1 MADLRLNILGND
13 EASVSLDSV
22 QGKVLGL
29 GKVLL
34 DFSKTS
40 VKAFEEQAK
49 ADRQLA
55 AVAGDATEAFKAQA
69 SALQS
74 SLGIAGSHVEQLQT
88 MLLRYG
94 EAPAE
99 IDKTIRAI
107 EDLSAATG
115 RDATAALSELTSS
128 VTTGK
133 QAFKDLGLQYDTTGS
148 RGDVLKAATEAL
160 AKKFGGSA
168 AADANSLTGAVK
180 IAEQQFGELQTT
192 FGGMI
197 AEFLVKTGA
206 VDSLTE
212 AFRGLNTAITG
223 GDDQQKRYNQ
233 KTALMNEL
241 ELLDAQIKRGV
252 AAYTHGATDS
262 ATGELRSG
270 AKSFAEIKARAVEA
284 RAELKKLEE
293 EGRRSSALSTD
304 GAANKTAAGRGG
316 GAGGSDDSMARF
328 KESLQER
335 ISVVTDAA
343 EREAKLWDEHDR
355 AQARVE
361 EEAER
366 DRLNAFEE
374 SLDERIDAIT
384 DAYREEARLAEEQD
398 KAHAKEE
405 ARYAKAGE
413 DIGTAFANSLSGAI
427 GKLAEGQEMDLG
439 ETLGDILAAV
449 LGVAGAA
456 LGSAIPGLG
465 TVAGGLIGGIAGSAI
480 KGVTR
485 RKRHSGGY
493 AGDGMARYHAGTWV
507 GSDEEAA
514 ILQNGE
520 RVLGRHEV
528 AAMGGPQ
535 GVERAVRGGG
545 GTTINVSTLD
555 GSTAREYFERAGGR
569 ALIDAVRSGR
579 GAPRLLWGGR

>member
-29 GKVLL
+29 GKALL
-34 DFSKTS
+34 EFSKSS
-40 VKAFEEQAK
+40 VKAFEDQAK

-55 AVAGDATEAFKAQA
+55 AVAGQATEAFKAQA
-69 SALQS
+69 SALQE
-74 SLGIAGSHVEQLQT
+74 SLGVSDDHVQKLQT

-99 IDKTIRAI
+99 IDKTVRAI
-107 EDLSAATG
+107 LDFSAATG
-115 RDATAALSELTSS
+115 QDAEGAISQLTSS

-133 QAFKDLGLQYDTTGS
+133 MAFKDLGLQYDQTGS

-160 AKKFGGSA
+160 AAKFGGAA
-168 AADANSLTGAVK
+168 AADANSLTGSVEKAK
-180 IAEQQFGELQTT
+180 QQFGELQET
-192 FGGMI
+192 FGQMI
-197 AEFLVKTGA
+197 ADFVVKTDVVSG
-206 VDSLTE
+206 LTQV
-212 AFRGLNTAITG
+212 FRELNYAMG
-223 GDDQQKRYNQ
+223 GGESDLEYSAAQKRIHGI
-233 KTALMNEL
+233 ANEL
-241 ELLDAQIKRGV
+241 QGLRDTFRDLSGQNAPVDVLEKIIDQIADAEKRLKQAKG
-252 AAYTHGATDS
+252 GGLAT
-262 ATGELRSG
+262 T
-270 AKSFAEIKARAVEA
+270 
-284 RAELKKLEE
+284 
-293 EGRRSSALSTD
+293 
-304 GAANKTAAGRGG
+304 GAANATKAGR
-316 GAGGSDDSMARF
+316 AGGSDDSMARF

-366 DRLNAFEE
+366 DRLNAFKEN
-374 SLDERIDAIT
+374 LDERIDAIT

>member
-29 GKVLL
+29 GKALL
-34 DFSKTS
+34 EFSKSS
-40 VKAFEEQAK
+40 VKAFEEQSR

-55 AVAGDATEAFKAQA
+55 AVAGESTNAFKAQA
-69 SALQS
+69 AALQES
-74 SLGIAGSHVEQLQT
+74 IGVAGSHVEQLQT

-94 EAPAE
+94 QAPAE
-99 IDKTIRAI
+99 IDGTIRAI

-115 RDATAALSELTSS
+115 RDATAALAELTTS

-148 RGDVLKAATEAL
+148 RGDVLRAATKAL
-160 AKKFGGSA
+160 ADKFGGSA
-168 AADANSLTGAVK
+168 SADADSLTGSVR
-180 IAEQQFGELQTT
+180 IAEQQFGELQTS
-192 FGGMI
+192 FGGLI
-197 AEFLVKTGA
+197 AEFVK
-206 VDSLTE
+206 
-212 AFRGLNTAITG
+212 
-223 GDDQQKRYNQ
+223 
-233 KTALMNEL
+233 KTQVIE
-241 ELLDAQIKRGV
+241 
-252 AAYTHGATDS
+252 S
-262 ATGELRSG
+262 ATWAFKNLNAALFGEEDQRL
-270 AKSFAEIKARAVEA
+270 RAVEKLQHA
-284 RAELKKLEE
+284 QKLIQEYEVIEKQGVQLNQTSRDTLHEAKINYYEAAKLIEQLDAAKKK
-293 EGRRSSALSTD
+293 SVPAAT
-304 GAANKTAAGRGG
+304 GAANNVAAGKR
-316 GAGGSDDSMARF
+316 ASGSDDSMSRF

-335 ISVVTDAA
+335 ISAVTDAA
-343 EREAKLWDEHDR
+343 ERESKLWDEHDR

-366 DRLNAFEE
+366 DRLNAFKEN
-374 SLDERIDAIT
+374 LDERIDAIT

-413 DIGTAFANSLSGAI
+413 DIGTAFATSLSGAI
-427 GKLAEGQEMDLG
+427 GKLAEGQGMDLG
-439 ETLGDILAAV
+439 ETVGDILAAV
-449 LGVAGAA
+449 LGVAGSVIGTLLLPGA
-456 LGSAIPGLG
+456 GTAI
-465 TVAGGLIGGIAGSAI
+465 GGAIGGIAGSAI
-480 KGVTR
+480 KGATR

-514 ILQNGE
+514 VLQNGE

>member
-29 GKVLL
+29 GKALL
-34 DFSKTS
+34 EFSKSS
-40 VKAFEEQAK
+40 VKAFEDQAK

-55 AVAGDATEAFKAQA
+55 AVAGQATEAFKAQA
-69 SALQS
+69 SALQE
-74 SLGIAGSHVEQLQT
+74 SLGVSDDHVQKLQT

-99 IDKTIRAI
+99 IDKTVRAI
-107 EDLSAATG
+107 LDFSAATG
-115 RDATAALSELTSS
+115 QDAESAISQLTSS

-133 QAFKDLGLQYDTTGS
+133 MAFKDLGLQYDQTGS

-160 AKKFGGSA
+160 AAKFGGAA
-168 AADANSLTGAVK
+168 AADANSLTGSVEKAK
-180 IAEQQFGELQTT
+180 QQFGELQET
-192 FGGMI
+192 FGQMI
-197 AEFLVKTGA
+197 ADFVVKTDVVSG
-206 VDSLTE
+206 LTQV
-212 AFRGLNTAITG
+212 FRELNYAMG
-223 GDDQQKRYNQ
+223 GGESDLEYSAAQKRIHGI
-233 KTALMNEL
+233 ANEL
-241 ELLDAQIKRGV
+241 QGLRDTFRDLSGQNAPVDVLEKIIDQIADAEKRLKQAKG
-252 AAYTHGATDS
+252 GGLAT
-262 ATGELRSG
+262 T
-270 AKSFAEIKARAVEA
+270 
-284 RAELKKLEE
+284 
-293 EGRRSSALSTD
+293 
-304 GAANKTAAGRGG
+304 GAANATKAGR
-316 GAGGSDDSMARF
+316 ASGSDDSMARF

-366 DRLNAFEE
+366 DRLNAFKE

-439 ETLGDILAAV
+439 ETVGDILAAV
-449 LGVAGAA
+449 LSVAGAA

-480 KGVTR
+480 KGATR

-520 RVLGRHEV
+520 RVLSRSEV
-528 AAMGGPQ
+528 SAMGGPP
-535 GVERAVRGGG
+535 GVESAVRGRSG
-545 GTTINVSTLD
+545 
-555 GSTAREYFERAGGR
+555 GSTVNIQTFDVGSFREIFQGRGGR
-569 ALIDAVRSGR
+569 GLLDAARTGV
-579 GAPRLLWGGR
+579 GAPALLFGGR

>member
-29 GKVLL
+29 GKALL
-34 DFSKTS
+34 EFSKSS
-40 VKAFEEQAK
+40 VKAFEDQAK

-55 AVAGDATEAFKAQA
+55 AVAGQATEAFKAQA
-69 SALQS
+69 SALQE
-74 SLGIAGSHVEQLQT
+74 SLGVSDDHVQQLQT

-94 EAPAE
+94 QAPAE

-115 RDATAALSELTSS
+115 RDATAALTELTTS

-133 QAFKDLGLQYDTTGS
+133 QAFKDLGLQYDQTGS

-160 AKKFGGSA
+160 AAKFGGSA
-168 AADANSLTGAVK
+168 AAESDSLTGQARK
-180 IAEQQFGELQTT
+180 ATEQFGELKEA

-197 AEFLVKTGA
+197 SDFIVKAEVLPGLTQMLKEFMFAAGQGESDLEYSPAQKKIQAISDEIVSLKATLEEFKSSGVG
-206 VDSLTE
+206 VDMLE
-212 AFRGLNTAITG
+212 QVI
-223 GDDQQKRYNQ
+223 DQIADAQKRLQ
-233 KTALMNEL
+233 
-241 ELLDAQIKRGV
+241 V
-252 AAYTHGATDS
+252 AKGGGLAT
-262 ATGELRSG
+262 T
-270 AKSFAEIKARAVEA
+270 
-284 RAELKKLEE
+284 
-293 EGRRSSALSTD
+293 
-304 GAANKTAAGRGG
+304 GAANNTAAGNKKGG
-316 GAGGSDDSMARF
+316 GVSDAFR
-328 KESLQER
+328 ESLRDR
-335 ISVVTDAA
+335 IGAITDAA

-366 DRLNAFEE
+366 DRITAFKEATEE
-374 SLDERIDAIT
+374 KIKAIT
-384 DAYREEARLAEEQD
+384 EGYEKE
-398 KAHAKEE
+398 AKEAE
-405 ARYAKAGE
+405 KHDRQMKKQEEKYAESGE
-413 DIGTAFANSLSGAI
+413 KIGTAFANSLSGAI
-427 GKLAEGQEMDLG
+427 EKLASGQEMDVG

-465 TVAGGLIGGIAGSAI
+465 TVAGGLIGGLAGSAI

>member
-29 GKVLL
+29 GKALL
-34 DFSKTS
+34 EFSKSS
-40 VKAFEEQAK
+40 VKAFEEQSR

-55 AVAGDATEAFKAQA
+55 AVAGESTNAFKAQA
-69 SALQS
+69 AALQES
-74 SLGIAGSHVEQLQT
+74 IGVAGSHVEQLQT

-94 EAPAE
+94 QAPAE
-99 IDKTIRAI
+99 IDGTIRAI

-115 RDATAALSELTSS
+115 RDATAALAELTTS

-148 RGDVLKAATEAL
+148 RGDVLRAATKAL
-160 AKKFGGSA
+160 ADKFGGSA
-168 AADANSLTGAVK
+168 SADADSLTGSVR
-180 IAEQQFGELQTT
+180 IAEQQFGELQTS
-192 FGGMI
+192 FGGLI
-197 AEFLVKTGA
+197 AEFVK
-206 VDSLTE
+206 
-212 AFRGLNTAITG
+212 
-223 GDDQQKRYNQ
+223 
-233 KTALMNEL
+233 KTQVIE
-241 ELLDAQIKRGV
+241 
-252 AAYTHGATDS
+252 S
-262 ATGELRSG
+262 ATWAFKNLNAALFGEEDQRL
-270 AKSFAEIKARAVEA
+270 RAVEKLQHA
-284 RAELKKLEE
+284 QKLIQEYEVIEKQGVQLNQTSRDTLHEAKINYYEAAKLIEQLDAAKKK
-293 EGRRSSALSTD
+293 SVPAAT
-304 GAANKTAAGRGG
+304 GAANNVAAGKR
-316 GAGGSDDSMARF
+316 ASGSDDSMSRF

-335 ISVVTDAA
+335 ISAVTDAA

-366 DRLNAFEE
+366 DRLNAFKEN
-374 SLDERIDAIT
+374 LDERIDAIT

-413 DIGTAFANSLSGAI
+413 DIGTAFATSLSGAI

-439 ETLGDILAAV
+439 ETVGDILAAV
-449 LGVAGAA
+449 LGVAGSVIGTLLLPGA
-456 LGSAIPGLG
+456 GTAI
-465 TVAGGLIGGIAGSAI
+465 GGAIGGIAGSAI
-480 KGVTR
+480 KGATR

-514 ILQNGE
+514 VLQNGE

>member
-29 GKVLL
+29 GKALL
-34 DFSKTS
+34 EFSKSS
-40 VKAFEEQAK
+40 VKAFEDQAK

-55 AVAGDATEAFKAQA
+55 AVAGQATEAFKAQA
-69 SALQS
+69 SALQE
-74 SLGIAGSHVEQLQT
+74 SLGVSDDHVQKLQT

-99 IDKTIRAI
+99 IDKTVRAI
-107 EDLSAATG
+107 LDFSAATG
-115 RDATAALSELTSS
+115 QDAEGAISQLTSS

-160 AKKFGGSA
+160 AAKFGGAA
-168 AADANSLTGAVK
+168 AADANSLTGSVEKAK
-180 IAEQQFGELQTT
+180 QQFGELQET
-192 FGGMI
+192 FGQMI
-197 AEFLVKTGA
+197 ADFVVKTDVVSG
-206 VDSLTE
+206 LTQV
-212 AFRGLNTAITG
+212 FRELNYAMG
-223 GDDQQKRYNQ
+223 GGESDLEYSAAQKRIHGI
-233 KTALMNEL
+233 ANEL
-241 ELLDAQIKRGV
+241 QGLRDTFRDLSGQNAPVDVLEKIIDQIADAEKRLKQAKG
-252 AAYTHGATDS
+252 GGPAT
-262 ATGELRSG
+262 T
-270 AKSFAEIKARAVEA
+270 
-284 RAELKKLEE
+284 
-293 EGRRSSALSTD
+293 
-304 GAANKTAAGRGG
+304 GAANATKAGRSS
-316 GAGGSDDSMARF
+316 GSDDSMARF

-366 DRLNAFEE
+366 DRLNAFKEG
-374 SLDERIDAIT
+374 LDERIDAIT

-465 TVAGGLIGGIAGSAI
+465 TVAGGLIGGLAGSAI

-514 ILQNGE
+514 VLQNGE

>member
-1 MADLRLNILGND
+1 MADLRLNILGKD

-34 DFSKTS
+34 DFAKQS
-40 VKAFEEQAK
+40 VKAFEEQSR

-55 AVAGDATEAFKAQA
+55 AVAGESTNAFKAQA
-69 SALQS
+69 AALQES
-74 SLGIAGSHVEQLQT
+74 IGVAGSHVEQLQT

-94 EAPAE
+94 QAPAE
-99 IDKTIRAI
+99 IDGTIRAI

-115 RDATAALSELTSS
+115 RDATAALAELTTS

-148 RGDVLKAATEAL
+148 RGDVLRAATKAL
-160 AKKFGGSA
+160 ADKFGGSA
-168 AADANSLTGAVK
+168 SADADSLTGSVR
-180 IAEQQFGELQTT
+180 IAEQQFGELQTS
-192 FGGMI
+192 FGGLI
-197 AEFLVKTGA
+197 AEFVKKTQVIESA
-206 VDSLTE
+206 TWV
-212 AFRGLNTAITG
+212 FKNLNAALFG
-223 GDDQQKRYNQ
+223 EDDQRLKAVEKLQHAQKLIQEYEVIEKQGVQLNQ
-233 KTALMNEL
+233 TSRDTLHEAKINYFEALKLIEQ
-241 ELLDAQIKRGV
+241 LDAAKKKSV
-252 AAYTHGATDS
+252 PAAT
-262 ATGELRSG
+262 
-270 AKSFAEIKARAVEA
+270 
-284 RAELKKLEE
+284 
-293 EGRRSSALSTD
+293 
-304 GAANKTAAGRGG
+304 GAANNIAAGKGDRGG
-316 GAGGSDDSMARF
+316 SGSDDSMANF
-328 KESLQER
+328 KESLRDR
-335 ISVVTDAA
+335 IDAITDTY
-343 EREAKLWDEHDR
+343 EKEAKLWDEHDR

-366 DRLNAFEE
+366 DRLNAFKE

-439 ETLGDILAAV
+439 ETVGDILAAV
-449 LGVAGAA
+449 LGVAGSVIGTLLLPGA
-456 LGSAIPGLG
+456 GTAI
-465 TVAGGLIGGIAGSAI
+465 GGAIGGIAGSAI
-480 KGVTR
+480 KGATR

-493 AGDGMARYHAGTWV
+493 AGDGMARYHTGTWV

-520 RVLGRHEV
+520 RILSRSEV
-528 AAMGGPQ
+528 AGMGGPQ
-535 GVERAVRGGG
+535 GVERAVSGGGRGSTVNIQTFDAGSFREIFQGRGGRG
-545 GTTINVSTLD
+545 LLD
-555 GSTAREYFERAGGR
+555 AARTGVGAPALLFGGR
-569 ALIDAVRSGR
+569 
-579 GAPRLLWGGR
+579 

>member
-29 GKVLL
+29 GKALL
-34 DFSKTS
+34 EFSKSS
-40 VKAFEEQAK
+40 VKAFEDQAK

-55 AVAGDATEAFKAQA
+55 AVAGQATEAFKAQA
-69 SALQS
+69 SALQE
-74 SLGIAGSHVEQLQT
+74 SLGVSDDHVQKLQT

-99 IDKTIRAI
+99 IDKTVRAI
-107 EDLSAATG
+107 LDFSAATG
-115 RDATAALSELTSS
+115 QDAESAISQLTSS

-133 QAFKDLGLQYDTTGS
+133 MAFKDLGLQYDQTGS

-160 AKKFGGSA
+160 AAKFGGAA
-168 AADANSLTGAVK
+168 AADANSLTGSVEKAK
-180 IAEQQFGELQTT
+180 QQFGELQET
-192 FGGMI
+192 FGQMI
-197 AEFLVKTGA
+197 ADFVVKTDVVSG
-206 VDSLTE
+206 LTQV
-212 AFRGLNTAITG
+212 FRELNYAMG
-223 GDDQQKRYNQ
+223 GGESDLEYSAAQKRIHGI
-233 KTALMNEL
+233 ANEL
-241 ELLDAQIKRGV
+241 QGLRDTFRDLSGQNAPVDVLEKIIDQIADAEKRLKQAKG
-252 AAYTHGATDS
+252 GGLAT
-262 ATGELRSG
+262 T
-270 AKSFAEIKARAVEA
+270 
-284 RAELKKLEE
+284 
-293 EGRRSSALSTD
+293 
-304 GAANKTAAGRGG
+304 GAANATKAGR
-316 GAGGSDDSMARF
+316 ASGSDDSMARF

-366 DRLNAFEE
+366 DRLNSFKE

-384 DAYREEARLAEEQD
+384 DAYREEARLADEQD

-413 DIGTAFANSLSGAI
+413 DIGTAFASSLSSSI
-427 GKLAEGQEMDLG
+427 GQLAEGQEMDLG
-439 ETLGDILAAV
+439 ETVGDILAAV

-465 TVAGGLIGGIAGSAI
+465 TVAGGLIGGLAGSAI

>member
-1 MADLRLNILGND
+1 VADLRLNILGND

-29 GKVLL
+29 GKALL
-34 DFSKTS
+34 EFSKSS
-40 VKAFEEQAK
+40 VKAFEDQAK

-55 AVAGDATEAFKAQA
+55 AVAGQATEAFKAQA
-69 SALQS
+69 SALQE
-74 SLGIAGSHVEQLQT
+74 SLGVSDDHVQKLQT

-99 IDKTIRAI
+99 IDKTVRAI
-107 EDLSAATG
+107 LDFSAATG
-115 RDATAALSELTSS
+115 QDAESAISQLTSS

-133 QAFKDLGLQYDTTGS
+133 MAFKDLGLQYDQTGS

-160 AKKFGGSA
+160 AAKFGGAA
-168 AADANSLTGAVK
+168 AADANSLTGSVEKAK
-180 IAEQQFGELQTT
+180 QQFGELQET
-192 FGGMI
+192 FGQMI
-197 AEFLVKTGA
+197 ADFVVKTDVVSG
-206 VDSLTE
+206 LTQV
-212 AFRGLNTAITG
+212 FRELNYAMG
-223 GDDQQKRYNQ
+223 GGESDLEYSAAQKRIHGI
-233 KTALMNEL
+233 ANEL
-241 ELLDAQIKRGV
+241 QGLRDTFRDLSGQNAPVDVLEKIIDQIADAEKRLKQAKG
-252 AAYTHGATDS
+252 GGLAT
-262 ATGELRSG
+262 T
-270 AKSFAEIKARAVEA
+270 
-284 RAELKKLEE
+284 
-293 EGRRSSALSTD
+293 
-304 GAANKTAAGRGG
+304 GAANTSKAGS
-316 GAGGSDDSMARF
+316 AGGSDDSMARF

-366 DRLNAFEE
+366 DRLNAFKEN
-374 SLDERIDAIT
+374 LDERIDAIT

-427 GKLAEGQEMDLG
+427 EKLASGQEMDVG

-480 KGVTR
+480 KGATR

-514 ILQNGE
+514 VLQNGE
-520 RVLGRHEV
+520 RVLSRSEV
-528 AAMGGPQ
+528 SAMGGQ
-535 GVERAVRGGG
+535 SGVESAVRGRSG
-545 GTTINVSTLD
+545 
-555 GSTAREYFERAGGR
+555 GSTVNIQTFDAGSFREIFQGRGGR
-569 ALIDAVRSGR
+569 GLLDATRTGV
-579 GAPRLLWGGR
+579 GAPALLFGGR

>member
-29 GKVLL
+29 GKALL
-34 DFSKTS
+34 EFSKSS
-40 VKAFEEQAK
+40 VKAFEDQAK

-55 AVAGDATEAFKAQA
+55 AVAGQATEAFKAQA
-69 SALQS
+69 SALQE
-74 SLGIAGSHVEQLQT
+74 SLGVSDDHVQKLQT

-99 IDKTIRAI
+99 IDKTVRAI
-107 EDLSAATG
+107 LDFSAATG
-115 RDATAALSELTSS
+115 QDAESAISQLTSS

-133 QAFKDLGLQYDTTGS
+133 MAFKDLGLQYDQTGS

-160 AKKFGGSA
+160 AAKFGGAA
-168 AADANSLTGAVK
+168 AADANSLTGSVEKAK
-180 IAEQQFGELQTT
+180 QQFGELQET
-192 FGGMI
+192 FGQMI
-197 AEFLVKTGA
+197 ADFVVKTDVVSG
-206 VDSLTE
+206 LTQV
-212 AFRGLNTAITG
+212 FRELNYAMG
-223 GDDQQKRYNQ
+223 GGESDLEYSAAQKRIHGI
-233 KTALMNEL
+233 ANEL
-241 ELLDAQIKRGV
+241 QGLRDTFRDLSGQNAPVDVLEKIIDQIADAEKRLNQAKG
-252 AAYTHGATDS
+252 GGLAT
-262 ATGELRSG
+262 T
-270 AKSFAEIKARAVEA
+270 
-284 RAELKKLEE
+284 
-293 EGRRSSALSTD
+293 
-304 GAANKTAAGRGG
+304 GAANATKAGR
-316 GAGGSDDSMARF
+316 AGGSDDSMARF

-335 ISVVTDAA
+335 ITVVTDAA

-366 DRLNAFEE
+366 DRLNSFKEATEE
-374 SLDERIDAIT
+374 KIKAIT
-384 DAYREEARLAEEQD
+384 EGYEKE
-398 KAHAKEE
+398 AKEAE
-405 ARYAKAGE
+405 KHDRQMKKQEEKYAEAGE
-413 DIGTAFANSLSGAI
+413 KIGTAFANSLSGAI
-427 GKLAEGQEMDLG
+427 EKLASGQEMDVG

-465 TVAGGLIGGIAGSAI
+465 TVAGGLIGGLAGSAI

-514 ILQNGE
+514 VLQNGE

>member
-29 GKVLL
+29 GKALL
-34 DFSKTS
+34 EFSKSS
-40 VKAFEEQAK
+40 VKAFEDQAK

-55 AVAGDATEAFKAQA
+55 AVAGQATEAFKAQA
-69 SALQS
+69 SALQE
-74 SLGIAGSHVEQLQT
+74 SLGVSDDHVQKLQT

-99 IDKTIRAI
+99 IDKTVRAI
-107 EDLSAATG
+107 LDFSAATG
-115 RDATAALSELTSS
+115 QDAESAITQLTSS

-133 QAFKDLGLQYDTTGS
+133 MAFKDLGLQYDQTGS

-160 AKKFGGSA
+160 SAKFGGSA
-168 AADANSLTGAVK
+168 AADANSLTGSVEKAK
-180 IAEQQFGELQTT
+180 QQFGELQET
-192 FGGMI
+192 FGQMI
-197 AEFLVKTGA
+197 ADFVVKTDVVSG
-206 VDSLTE
+206 LTQVFKE
-212 AFRGLNTAITG
+212 LNYAMG
-223 GDDQQKRYNQ
+223 GGESDLEYSAAQKRIHGI
-233 KTALMNEL
+233 ANEL
-241 ELLDAQIKRGV
+241 QGLRDTFRDLSGQNAPVDILEKIIDQIADAEKRLKQAKG
-252 AAYTHGATDS
+252 GGLAT
-262 ATGELRSG
+262 T
-270 AKSFAEIKARAVEA
+270 
-284 RAELKKLEE
+284 
-293 EGRRSSALSTD
+293 
-304 GAANKTAAGRGG
+304 GAANVTKAGRT
-316 GAGGSDDSMARF
+316 GGSDDSMARF
-328 KESLQER
+328 KEGLQER
-335 ISVVTDAA
+335 ITVVTDAA

-355 AQARVE
+355 AQARAE

-366 DRLNAFEE
+366 DRLNSFKE

-439 ETLGDILAAV
+439 ETVGDILAAV
-449 LGVAGAA
+449 LGVAGSVIGTLLLPGA
-456 LGSAIPGLG
+456 GTAI
-465 TVAGGLIGGIAGSAI
+465 GGAIGGIAGSAI
-480 KGVTR
+480 KGATR

-514 ILQNGE
+514 VLQNGE
-520 RVLGRHEV
+520 RVLSRSEV
-528 AAMGGPQ
+528 SAMGGPS
-535 GVERAVRGGG
+535 GVEGALRGRSGGSTVNIQTFDAGSFREIFQGRGGRG
-545 GTTINVSTLD
+545 LLD
-555 GSTAREYFERAGGR
+555 ATRTGVGAPALLFGGR
-569 ALIDAVRSGR
+569 
-579 GAPRLLWGGR
+579 

>member
-29 GKVLL
+29 GKALL
-34 DFSKTS
+34 EFSKSS
-40 VKAFEEQAK
+40 VKAFEDQAK

-55 AVAGDATEAFKAQA
+55 AVAGQATEAFKAQA
-69 SALQS
+69 SALQE
-74 SLGIAGSHVEQLQT
+74 SLGVSDDHVQKLQT

-99 IDKTIRAI
+99 IDKTVRAI
-107 EDLSAATG
+107 LDFSAATG
-115 RDATAALSELTSS
+115 QDAEGAISQLTSS

-133 QAFKDLGLQYDTTGS
+133 MAFKDLGLQYDQTGS

-160 AKKFGGSA
+160 AAKFGGAA
-168 AADANSLTGAVK
+168 AADANSLTGSVEKAK
-180 IAEQQFGELQTT
+180 QQFGELQET
-192 FGGMI
+192 FGQMI
-197 AEFLVKTGA
+197 ADFVVKTDVVSG
-206 VDSLTE
+206 LTQV
-212 AFRGLNTAITG
+212 FRELNYAMG
-223 GDDQQKRYNQ
+223 GGESDLEYSAAQKRIHGI
-233 KTALMNEL
+233 ANEL
-241 ELLDAQIKRGV
+241 QGLRDTFRDLSGQNAPVDVLEKIIDQIADAEKRLKQAKG
-252 AAYTHGATDS
+252 GGLAT
-262 ATGELRSG
+262 T
-270 AKSFAEIKARAVEA
+270 
-284 RAELKKLEE
+284 
-293 EGRRSSALSTD
+293 
-304 GAANKTAAGRGG
+304 GAANTSKAGR
-316 GAGGSDDSMARF
+316 AGGSDDSMARF

-335 ISVVTDAA
+335 ITVVTDAA

-366 DRLNAFEE
+366 DRLNSFKE

-384 DAYREEARLAEEQD
+384 DAYREEARLADEQD

-413 DIGTAFANSLSGAI
+413 DIGTAFASSLSSSI
-427 GKLAEGQEMDLG
+427 GQLAEGQEMDLG
-439 ETLGDILAAV
+439 ETVGDILAAV

-465 TVAGGLIGGIAGSAI
+465 TVAGGLIGGLAGSAI